1 MPEPIIYCDNLTKTY
16 KLDAVEVM
24 ALRGVDLAIQPAE
37 AVALVGAS
45 GSGKT
50 TLLNILGGLDRPSG
64 GQVLVAGSDLL
75 KLTDRERDRYR
86 SRTVGFVWQQKARN
100 LVPYLNTAQNVA
112 LPMIMSGVKRRA
124 RRAWTH
130 ELIEAVGLG
139 DRVDHRL
146 AELSGGEQ
154 QRVAIAVALANRP
167 KLLLADEPTGELDSA
182 TAAAIIDLFHTLNQR
197 YGLTIVIVSHDPNIA
212 HHVPRVVTIHDGRTV
227 SETRRRKKAAHGAEE
242 DHAHAFEEIIT
253 LDGSG
258 RFQLSRALRERY
270 GISSHMAVEERP
282 EGLLLRPITGEE
294 AGKALVEPDGQVVEQ
309 AHGLARIMRAL
320 RRDS

>member
-1 MPEPIIYCDNLTKTY
+1 MPEPLIYCDNLTKTY

-37 AVALVGAS
+37 VVALVGAS

-50 TLLNILGGLDRPSG
+50 TLLNILGGLDRPSAG
-64 GQVLVAGSDLL
+64 RALVAGSDLL
-75 KLTDRERDRYR
+75 KLTDRGRDRYR

-100 LVPYLNTAQNVA
+100 LVPYLNIEQNIG
-112 LPMIMSGVKRRA
+112 LPMIMSGVRRRA
-124 RRAWTH
+124 RRAWTR
-130 ELIEAVGLG
+130 ELIESVGLG
-139 DRVDHRL
+139 SRVGHRL

-182 TAAAIIDLFHTLNQR
+182 TAATIMDLFHTLNQR

-227 SETRRRKKAAHGAEE
+227 SETRRRKLAGGAEA
-242 DHAHAFEEIIT
+242 DHVHGFEEIIT

-270 GISSHMAVEERP
+270 GITSHAAVEERP
-282 EGLLLRPITGEE
+282 EGLLLRPITDAE
-294 AGKALVEPDGQVVEQ
+294 AGEQLVEPRAQ
-309 AHGLARIMRAL
+309 APQEAQGLARIIRAL